1 MNTLKRKLTAILLT
15 FAMLFSLMPALPQ
28 AAEAATSSK
37 ENDLLKV
44 DYYTQLGDQDRSIDV
59 IVQTSDGEQLTSLKI
74 SDYNWGIPAA
84 DTITLKN
91 TDYYIRDIQKN
102 GSGVFAVT
110 SVSETQANFSWT
122 TMDNGDQII
131 VTVDSMDCA
140 INDLITGGVTRTYR
154 IYEDQ
159 VMKMICDQD
168 KDIVNGNDLPSI
180 TTMKPVWKDSFYDT
194 PGAGSNKTFMK
205 ADLTH
210 SPNEKYWH
218 LEVTCENGK
227 IVQVQPYQIESIQ
240 ITYEYNGTEKTITVP
255 ASDLVYYGHDVETY
269 DIELNDPSFNIICF
283 YNETDGLTGNIYQ
296 LYALRAVETNT
307 ALGTENMPPVPTY
320 GDGSKYVFTNWEVNA
335 WDGSGTTFDANDIVT
350 EDINVYAKKLST
362 EGEGGIEIHVMNDNN
377 ALIERAVEIYNA
389 ENGDNLSV
397 DQIDMDSI
405 KIRVN
410 GNQGTSTN
418 EYYWENKWKG
428 EYDWYWVANYNLSSL
443 PGTTHND
450 RVPFAQI
457 DNITIYF
464 QANDGTV
471 AGAST
476 IEVGDTQEG
485 IDYGELEK
493 MQLGDERIIELRL
506 KGPAV
511 PPTEEELEGDS
522 DNPGIL
528 GEDAVKVQCTTNEE
542 EHEAITTGL
551 LPDSYSV
558 SEKATWKKING
569 EAAYYVDVTVED
581 DKYVENY
588 NNSHKGHTLD
598 GADSQTITLKWN
610 GSAWTPVTDIP
621 VTFNVKC
628 ESEEPTEPETPSD
641 EIVKELLENAVTVEC
656 NNESATHD
664 NRDGKT
670 YGLIEDGYT
679 LAEKVTGDADDGY
692 TYTVTIQPDAY
703 VSQYSTDTKVTHTQ
717 VSVVPENS
725 TITLEWTGTE
735 WQVAEDSTTVTITV
749 HCDSEEPTTP
759 EKPNEGVL
767 NDLLDVELDCDSN
780 VGHQDKVYE
789 NLLSDSYTLDE
800 DVTQNADGTYTI
812 GVTVNSAAYIAN
824 YDGQELDPAGKH
836 EIKKGTA
843 SETKVTL
850 MYNED
855 EKAWTVD
862 DANKLITFLIVC
874 SGTGAYDINGIAK
887 DLVAGEDDK
896 TEAREANVDV
906 DAYTIPESDETT
918 VTIPYNGEVTL
929 LYKITVTGNAND
941 EANFVVSDA
950 GADFVQAV
958 GDVTITED
966 KEKDTFSG
974 TVPVKGEVSFYVSKT
989 FTEVDK
995 DGELSNIATVAGKHD
1010 ETVDPGKGED
1020 EETIKGQEGEQSF
1033 TLTYDA
1039 NGGNSDSVPSDDAK
1053 YASDQSVTLNTETIP
1068 THAVEAETGWSV
1080 VFLGWS
1086 QTQTSK
1092 IYDAGENYGE
1102 IMTDSVTF
1110 EDKDITVYAV
1120 WGYDQ
1125 NGDGIAD
1132 AEQIVIT
1139 PADIVAYTGGEGYTG
1154 VLDQNGEVIGTTTN
1168 GMPEPGF
1175 YLILP
1180 YELNEELTPDDPNE
1194 MIDLTG
1200 HLRFSYDEEDAG
1212 VHRSWDVEKYNPEA
1226 ESIANGKYIYRLIP
1240 TGENQPPVRLEIKD
1254 GDSIIISDQ
1263 IEDFN
1268 LDTLYKDYDMKLY
1281 TDETIDRP
1289 KVTADYNVEGNGEN
1303 WKDANVKGIARRTAT
1318 LTIRGT
1324 TDDNPVSAIQDTVT
1338 DEVDTITAVQPE
1350 NVEYL
1355 INDSDIPVIMNAE
1368 ESNVQLL
1375 NDTIVDEDDS
1385 QQAMEEAI
1393 VEAAAS
1399 DADVDIDADY
1409 TFDFRYLDL
1418 VDTDNGNAYVTLAD
1432 GQEMTIYWPYP
1443 EGMDEN
1449 DTFYVAHF
1457 DGLDRDFTAGE
1468 LASAIDDSDLKLYS
1482 EGDAEYTLE
1491 TTEQGIKFT
1500 TSTFSPFALV
1510 YDASQADNPG
1520 GDDHYPWHPDG
1531 SGDDPDGLNT
1541 EDHFSYVVGYE
1552 DGMVKPQRSITRAEV
1567 ATIFYRLLEDDVR
1580 DDYDTTR
1587 NNFSDVTSDSWYNQ
1601 TVSTL
1606 ASMGILKGYEDGTFR
1621 PNASITR
1628 AEFAAIATR
1637 FFEETG
1643 ATYEPG
1649 TFTDVTGSEWFA
1661 GAIMDAVNLG
1671 LIGGYE
1677 DGTVRPNN
1685 NITRAEACAI
1695 VNRTLGRVPDAD
1707 HLLPTDEMKTWPDNP
1722 ESAWFYAD
1730 MQEATNGHEY
1740 EWITEDGNKIE
1751 EWTDIL
1757 DKDWNDR

>member
-1 MNTLKRKLTAILLT
+1 
-15 FAMLFSLMPALPQ
+15 
-28 AAEAATSSK
+28 
-37 ENDLLKV
+37 
-44 DYYTQLGDQDRSIDV
+44 
-59 IVQTSDGEQLTSLKI
+59 
-74 SDYNWGIPAA
+74 
-84 DTITLKN
+84 
-91 TDYYIRDIQKN
+91 
-102 GSGVFAVT
+102 
-110 SVSETQANFSWT
+110 
-122 TMDNGDQII
+122 
-131 VTVDSMDCA
+131 
-140 INDLITGGVTRTYR
+140 
-154 IYEDQ
+154 
-159 VMKMICDQD
+159 
-168 KDIVNGNDLPSI
+168 
-180 TTMKPVWKDSFYDT
+180 MKPVWKDSFYDT

-255 ASDLVYYGHDVETY
+255 ASDLVYYGHDVATY

-418 EYYWENKWKG
+418 EYYWENKWKDK
-428 EYDWYWVANYNLSSL
+428 YDWYWVANYNLSSL

-641 EIVKELLENAVTVEC
+641 KIVKELLENAVTVEC

-836 EIKKGTA
+836 EIKKGEA
-843 SETKVTL
+843 SEKKVTL
-850 MYNED
+850 TYDN
-855 EKAWTVD
+855 KAQAWTVD
-862 DANKLITFLIVC
+862 NADKLITFLIVC
-874 SGTGAYDINGIAK
+874 SGTGDYDINGFAK
-887 DLVAGEDDK
+887 DLIAGNSEKEVAQSDGVEV
-896 TEAREANVDV
+896 EN
-906 DAYTIPESDETT
+906 YTIPEENES
-918 VTIPYNGEVTL
+918 VVIPYNGEVTL
-929 LYKITVTGNAND
+929 LYKLTVTGNGQED
-941 EANFVVSDA
+941 VNFVVTDD
-950 GADFVQAV
+950 GAEFVQAV
-958 GDVTITED
+958 RDAKIVFNAE
-966 KEKDTFSG
+966 EDTFTG
-974 TVPVKGEVSFYVSKT
+974 IVPADESVSFYVSKT
-989 FTEVDK
+989 FDADDIINGKLVNEALIAGTGEDK
-995 DGELSNIATVAGKHD
+995 DAS
-1010 ETVDPGKGED
+1010 VDPGIDDIEEEVGGE
-1020 EETIKGQEGEQSF
+1020 EGEPAG
-1033 TLTYDA
+1033 T
-1039 NGGNSDSVPSDDAK
+1039 
-1053 YASDQSVTLNTETIP
+1053 VT
-1068 THAVEAETGWSV
+1068 
-1080 VFLGWS
+1080 
-1086 QTQTSK
+1086 
-1092 IYDAGENYGE
+1092 
-1102 IMTDSVTF
+1102 
-1110 EDKDITVYAV
+1110 
-1120 WGYDQ
+1120 
-1125 NGDGIAD
+1125 
-1132 AEQIVIT
+1132 IT
-1139 PADIVAYTGGEGYTG
+1139 PADLTIYEGGEGGYDAVVNEDGNQVEAAESTSLPHPLFKITVPDG
-1154 VLDQNGEVIGTTTN
+1154 SSIDPETLTFTN
-1168 GMPEPGF
+1168 GSNVWEVVHDGDNLYHF
-1175 YLILP
+1175 
-1180 YELNEELTPDDPNE
+1180 EV
-1194 MIDLTG
+1194 
-1200 HLRFSYDEEDAG
+1200 AG
-1212 VHRSWDVEKYNPEA
+1212 E
-1226 ESIANGKYIYRLIP
+1226 GM
-1240 TGENQPPVRLEIKD
+1240 TPVRVTYTNAAGKVVT
-1254 GDSIIISDQ
+1254 SDEFTPEENSYAEYT
-1263 IEDFN
+1263 IRLYPGNNADDFSN
-1268 LDTLYKDYDMKLY
+1268 
-1281 TDETIDRP
+1281 
-1289 KVTADYNVEGNGEN
+1289 VTA
-1303 WKDANVKGIARRTAT
+1303 IADDGARYAINAKNQTGK
-1318 LTIRGT
+1318 LTVRAVDGT
-1324 TDDNPVSAIQDTVT
+1324 QEESVSAIVTNENADSVEKVDAGEAVAVEPENGTTYSLNNTEVKVDENDSKPSLLFDTIID
-1338 DEVDTITAVQPE
+1338 DEVNRTEMLEDK
-1350 NVEYL
+1350 
-1355 INDSDIPVIMNAE
+1355 
-1368 ESNVQLL
+1368 
-1375 NDTIVDEDDS
+1375 VDE
-1385 QQAMEEAI
+1385 ALGGA
-1393 VEAAAS
+1393 
-1399 DADVDIDADY
+1399 DADRDY
-1409 TFDFRYLDL
+1409 EIKYIDL
-1418 VDTDNGNAYVTLAD
+1418 VDANNGNAWIASENGTDILW
-1432 GQEMTIYWPYP
+1432 GYP
-1443 EGMDEN
+1443 EGTDI
-1449 DTFYVAHF
+1449 DTEFQILHF
-1457 DGLDRDFTAGE
+1457 KGLHRDGETTGFDPEELD
-1468 LASAIDDSDLKLYS
+1468 AIDVNDESQLEHVTITNTD
-1482 EGDAEYTLE
+1482 EGILFHVDKAN
-1491 TTEQGIKFT
+1491 
-1500 TSTFSPFALV
+1500 FSPFALTWET
-1510 YDASQADNPG
+1510 DNGGSDTPG
-1520 GDDHYPWHPDG
+1520 GDTPGGNDPWYPPYNP
-1531 SGDDPDGLNT
+1531 GDDDKPSGLNT

-1661 GAIMDAVNLG
+1661 G
-1671 LIGGYE
+1671 
-1677 DGTVRPNN
+1677 
-1685 NITRAEACAI
+1685 
-1695 VNRTLGRVPDAD
+1695 
-1707 HLLPTDEMKTWPDNP
+1707 
-1722 ESAWFYAD
+1722 
-1730 MQEATNGHEY
+1730 
-1740 EWITEDGNKIE
+1740 
-1751 EWTDIL
+1751 
-1757 DKDWNDR
+1757 

>member
-15 FAMLFSLMPALPQ
+15 FAMLFSLMPAMPQ

-59 IVQTSDGEQLTSLKI
+59 IVQTSDGKELTSLNI

-122 TMDNGDQII
+122 TMDAGDQII

-140 INDLITGGVTRTYR
+140 INDLITDGVTRTYR

-159 VMKMICDQD
+159 VMKMIYDRD

-180 TTMKPVWKDSFYDT
+180 TTMKPVWKDAFYDT
-194 PGAGSNKTFMK
+194 PGAGSNKTFLK

-210 SPNEKYWH
+210 TPNEKYWH

-227 IVQVQPYQIESIQ
+227 IVQVQPYQIKSIQ
-240 ITYEYNGTEKTITVP
+240 ITYEYNGTEKTINVP
-255 ASDLVYYGHDVETY
+255 ASDLVYYGHDVATY
-269 DIELNDPSFNIICF
+269 DIELNDSSFNMICF

-307 ALGTENMPPVPTY
+307 ALGAENMPPIPTY

-335 WDGSGTTFDANDIVT
+335 WDGSGTTFDANDVVT
-350 EDINVYAKKLST
+350 EDINVYAKKIST
-362 EGEGGIEIHVMNDNN
+362 EGQGGIEIHVMNDNN

-389 ENGDNLSV
+389 ENDANLSV

-418 EYYWENKWKG
+418 EYYWENKWNDRD
-428 EYDWYWVANYNLSSL
+428 EYDWYWVSNYNLSTL

-457 DNITIYF
+457 DNITIFF
-464 QANDGTV
+464 QANDGTD

-749 HCDSEEPTTP
+749 HCDSEEPTPTTP
-759 EKPNEGVL
+759 EKPNADDL
-767 NDLLDVELDCDSN
+767 NDLLDVELDCGSN
-780 VGHQDKVYE
+780 VGHQNKIYK
-789 NLLSDSYTLDE
+789 NLLSDSYTLD
-800 DVTQNADGTYTI
+800 DQVTTNTDGTYTI
-812 GVTVNSAAYIAN
+812 GVTVKSAEYIKD
-824 YDGQELDPAGKH
+824 YDKQDLNPAGKH
-836 EIKKGTA
+836 EIEEGTD

-850 MYNED
+850 TYDND

-862 DANKLITFLIVC
+862 ESDKLITFLIVC
-874 SGTGAYDINGIAK
+874 SGTGDYDINGFAK
-887 DLVAGEDDK
+887 DLIAGNSEKEVAQSNGVEV
-896 TEAREANVDV
+896 EN
-906 DAYTIPESDETT
+906 YTIPEENES
-918 VTIPYNGEVTL
+918 VVIPYNGEVTL
-929 LYKITVTGNAND
+929 LYKLTVTGNGQ
-941 EANFVVSDA
+941 EEVNFVVTDD
-950 GADFVQAV
+950 GAEFVQAV
-958 GDVTITED
+958 GDAEIVFNAE
-966 KEKDTFSG
+966 EDTFTG
-974 TVPVKGEVSFYVSKT
+974 IVPANESVSFYVSKT
-989 FTEVDK
+989 FDADDII
-995 DGELSNIATVAGKHD
+995 DGKLVNEALIAGTD
-1010 ETVDPGKGED
+1010 EDEDASVDPGIDDIEEEVGGE
-1020 EETIKGQEGEQSF
+1020 EGEPAG
-1033 TLTYDA
+1033 T
-1039 NGGNSDSVPSDDAK
+1039 
-1053 YASDQSVTLNTETIP
+1053 VT
-1068 THAVEAETGWSV
+1068 
-1080 VFLGWS
+1080 
-1086 QTQTSK
+1086 
-1092 IYDAGENYGE
+1092 
-1102 IMTDSVTF
+1102 
-1110 EDKDITVYAV
+1110 
-1120 WGYDQ
+1120 
-1125 NGDGIAD
+1125 
-1132 AEQIVIT
+1132 IT
-1139 PADIVAYTGGEGYTG
+1139 PADLTIYEGGEGGYDAVVNEDGNQVEAAESTSLPHPLFKITVPDG
-1154 VLDQNGEVIGTTTN
+1154 SSIDPETLTFTN
-1168 GMPEPGF
+1168 GSNVWEVVHDGDNLYHF
-1175 YLILP
+1175 
-1180 YELNEELTPDDPNE
+1180 EVAEEGMT
-1194 MIDLTG
+1194 
-1200 HLRFSYDEEDAG
+1200 
-1212 VHRSWDVEKYNPEA
+1212 
-1226 ESIANGKYIYRLIP
+1226 
-1240 TGENQPPVRLEIKD
+1240 PVRVTYTNAAGKVVT
-1254 GDSIIISDQ
+1254 SDEFTPEENSYAEYT
-1263 IEDFN
+1263 IRLYPGNNADDFSN
-1268 LDTLYKDYDMKLY
+1268 
-1281 TDETIDRP
+1281 
-1289 KVTADYNVEGNGEN
+1289 VTA
-1303 WKDANVKGIARRTAT
+1303 IADDGARYAINAKNQTGK
-1318 LTIRGT
+1318 LTVRAVDGT
-1324 TDDNPVSAIQDTVT
+1324 QEESVSAIVT
-1338 DEVDTITAVQPE
+1338 NENAGSVEKVDAGEAVAVEPE
-1350 NVEYL
+1350 NGTTY
-1355 INDSDIPVIMNAE
+1355 S
-1368 ESNVQLL
+1368 L
-1375 NDTIVDEDDS
+1375 NDTEVKVDENDSKPSLLFDTIIDDEVNRTE
-1385 QQAMEEAI
+1385 MLEDKVDEALGG
-1393 VEAAAS
+1393 A
-1399 DADVDIDADY
+1399 DADRDY
-1409 TFDFRYLDL
+1409 EIKYIDL
-1418 VDTDNGNAYVTLAD
+1418 VDANNGNAWIASENGTDILW
-1432 GQEMTIYWPYP
+1432 GYP
-1443 EGMDEN
+1443 EGTDI
-1449 DTFYVAHF
+1449 DTEFQILHF
-1457 DGLDRDFTAGE
+1457 KGLHRDGETTGFDPEE
-1468 LASAIDDSDLKLYS
+1468 LGAIDVNDESQLEHVTITNTD
-1482 EGDAEYTLE
+1482 EGILFHVDKAN
-1491 TTEQGIKFT
+1491 
-1500 TSTFSPFALV
+1500 FSPFALTWETDNGGSDTPGGNDPW
-1510 YDASQADNPG
+1510 YPPYNPG
-1520 GDDHYPWHPDG
+1520 DDDKP
-1531 SGDDPDGLNT
+1531 SGLNT

-1707 HLLPTDEMKTWPDNP
+1707 HLLPADEMTTWPDNP
-1722 ESAWFYAD
+1722 SSAWFYAD

>member
-15 FAMLFSLMPALPQ
+15 FAMLFSLMPAMPQ

-59 IVQTSDGEQLTSLKI
+59 IVQTSDGKQLTSLNI

-122 TMDNGDQII
+122 TMDAGDQII

-159 VMKMICDQD
+159 VMKMIYDQD

-180 TTMKPVWKDSFYDT
+180 TTMKPVWKDAFYDT
-194 PGAGSNKTFMK
+194 PGAGSNKTFLK

-210 SPNEKYWH
+210 TPNEKYWH

-227 IVQVQPYQIESIQ
+227 IVQVQPYQIKSIQ
-240 ITYEYNGTEKTITVP
+240 ITYEYNGTEKTINVP
-255 ASDLVYYGHDVETY
+255 ASDLVYYGHDVATY
-269 DIELNDPSFNIICF
+269 DIELNDSSFNMICF

-307 ALGTENMPPVPTY
+307 ALGAENMPPIPTY

-335 WDGSGTTFDANDIVT
+335 WDGSGTTFDANDVVT
-350 EDINVYAKKLST
+350 EDINVYAKKIST
-362 EGEGGIEIHVMNDNN
+362 EGQGGIEIHVMNDNN

-389 ENGDNLSV
+389 ENDANLSV

-418 EYYWENKWKG
+418 EYYWENKWNDRD
-428 EYDWYWVANYNLSSL
+428 EYDWYWVSNYNLSTL

-457 DNITIYF
+457 DNITIFF
-464 QANDGTV
+464 QANDGTD

-476 IEVGDTQEG
+476 IEVGDTQVG

-522 DNPGIL
+522 DNSGIL

-542 EHEAITTGL
+542 EHQAITTGL

-610 GSAWTPVTDIP
+610 GSAWTPVTKTP

-628 ESEEPTEPETPSD
+628 TSEEPTTPEKPGEDT
-641 EIVKELLENAVTVEC
+641 VKELLENAVTVVC
-656 NNESATHD
+656 DNESATHE
-664 NRDGKT
+664 NQTGKT
-670 YGLIEDGYT
+670 YGLIEDGYM

-692 TYTVTIQPDAY
+692 TYTVTIHPNAY

-725 TITLEWTGTE
+725 TITLEWIGTE
-735 WQVAEDSTTVTITV
+735 WQVAEGNSPATITV
-749 HCDSEEPTTP
+749 HCDSEEPTPTTP
-759 EKPNEGVL
+759 EKPDADDL
-767 NDLLDVELDCDSN
+767 NDLFDVELDCGSN
-780 VGHQDKVYE
+780 VGHQNKIYK
-789 NLLSDSYTLDE
+789 NLLSDSYTLD
-800 DVTQNADGTYTI
+800 DQVTTNTDGTYTI
-812 GVTVNSAAYIAN
+812 GVTVKSAEYIKD
-824 YDGQELDPAGKH
+824 YDKQDLNPAGKH
-836 EIKKGTA
+836 EIKEGEESSKT
-843 SETKVTL
+843 VTL

-855 EKAWTVD
+855 EEAWTVD
-862 DANKLITFLIVC
+862 ESDKLITFLIVC
-874 SGTGAYDINGIAK
+874 SGTGDYDINGIAK
-887 DLVAGEDDK
+887 DLVAGETDK
-896 TEAREANVDV
+896 NTATANGVKSFDGL
-906 DAYTIPESDETT
+906 TIPEENET
-918 VTIPYNGEVTL
+918 VIIPADGSVTL
-929 LYKITVTGNAND
+929 LYSITVTGKANV
-941 EANFVVSDA
+941 EF
-950 GADFVQAV
+950 
-958 GDVTITED
+958 DVTDDDTTIVPSKAAVTQNED
-966 KEKDTFSG
+966 GTYSG
-974 TVPVKGEVSFYVSKT
+974 MIPESGSVTFYVSKT
-989 FTEVDK
+989 FTGDDLEDGKLVNHASVDGA
-995 DGELSNIATVAGKHD
+995 DD
-1010 ETVDPGKGED
+1010 ETTVDPDPDVD
-1020 EETIKGQEGEQSF
+1020 EEVE
-1033 TLTYDA
+1033 
-1039 NGGNSDSVPSDDAK
+1039 
-1053 YASDQSVTLNTETIP
+1053 
-1068 THAVEAETGWSV
+1068 AVEAVG
-1080 VFLGWS
+1080 
-1086 QTQTSK
+1086 
-1092 IYDAGENYGE
+1092 
-1102 IMTDSVTF
+1102 
-1110 EDKDITVYAV
+1110 
-1120 WGYDQ
+1120 
-1125 NGDGIAD
+1125 
-1132 AEQIVIT
+1132 IT
-1139 PADIVAYTGGEGYTG
+1139 PADITIYEGGNGYGG
-1154 VLDQNGEVIGTTTN
+1154 VLDEDGNIIENTASSGL
-1168 GMPEPGF
+1168 PEPGYF
-1175 YLILP
+1175 ITLP
-1180 YELNEELTPDDPNE
+1180 ADVQKWLQDKSSTIGAEDLSQYMTFTYEGTDGAGDTTRRTWNLEYHGVYETDENGAPLRYVYGLTPATVD
-1194 MIDLTG
+1194 G
-1200 HLRFSYDEEDAG
+1200 EE
-1212 VHRSWDVEKYNPEA
+1212 
-1226 ESIANGKYIYRLIP
+1226 I
-1240 TGENQPPVRLEIKD
+1240 PVRLNYFDDKNSNGKADDDEIITSDDITMAEHLASDTFKMTINPGELD
-1254 GDSIIISDQ
+1254 QSQIQATFKVEEETKEYPITIGTGTLTVKSVADQEATTNAIATDKNGVASDTLTAVAGAGVEYFVNDSEVK
-1263 IEDFN
+1263 IEDATRVELLVDEVSNSDEFN
-1268 LDTLYKDYDMKLY
+1268 AEMGQDAI
-1281 TDETIDRP
+1281 ET
-1289 KVTADYNVEGNGEN
+1289 VEGN
-1303 WKDANVKGIARRTAT
+1303 
-1318 LTIRGT
+1318 
-1324 TDDNPVSAIQDTVT
+1324 
-1338 DEVDTITAVQPE
+1338 
-1350 NVEYL
+1350 
-1355 INDSDIPVIMNAE
+1355 
-1368 ESNVQLL
+1368 
-1375 NDTIVDEDDS
+1375 
-1385 QQAMEEAI
+1385 
-1393 VEAAAS
+1393 AS
-1399 DADVDIDADY
+1399 THSYKLAY
-1409 TFDFRYLDL
+1409 MDL
-1418 VDTDNGNAYVTLAD
+1418 VDVDNGHAEVTLGEGD
-1432 GQEMTIYWPYP
+1432 SLTIYWPMP
-1443 EGMDEN
+1443 EDANENGDFQVVHYTGMDREKAV
-1449 DTFYVAHF
+1449 D
-1457 DGLDRDFTAGE
+1457 DLDDV
-1468 LASAIDDSDLKLYS
+1468 
-1482 EGDAEYTLE
+1482 
-1491 TTEQGIKFT
+1491 TTERPEVKKVTINDQDYLTFT
-1500 TSTFSPFALV
+1500 TTGFSPFALV
-1510 YDASQADNPG
+1510 YEKANGGQNPG
-1520 GDDHYPWHPDG
+1520 DNDPWYPWHPGG
-1531 SGDDPDGLNT
+1531 SGDGPDGLNT

-1649 TFTDVTGSEWFA
+1649 TFTDVTGDEWFA

-1707 HLLPTDEMKTWPDNP
+1707 HLLPADEMTTWPDNP
-1722 ESAWFYAD
+1722 SSAWFYAD

-1740 EWITEDGNKIE
+1740 EWISEDGNKIE

-1757 DKDWNDR
+1757 DKAWNDR